1 MCKVAPSWRVARARV
16 RSSTHRGVSSCSQP
30 LMAQR
35 AGEVPRPRSNAYLDR
50 LVLDSIEGTW
60 WLITWSQECGRG
72 RAPLCLECPRASL
85 LRESDRPIGRMPAEE
100 PQIPFALGRHR
111 HYPNQLPE
119 NAPWRAP
126 TRPRSADCPCRAAI
140 RDPQPHPDEVPGS
153 CSAGVS
159 LAFRRRI
166 DGPTDAA
173 AARLFREGTSVV
185 SYLLKRSCVAP
196 KGETRNA
203 SHADDTSLSHTAHH
217 VRRTRRARRQP
228 QRRTA

>member
-60 WLITWSQECGRG
+60 WLIGGVRSAAAGG
-72 RAPLCLECPRASL
+72 PRDAS
-85 LRESDRPIGRMPAEE
+85 AEIV
-100 PQIPFALGRHR
+100 PM
-111 HYPNQLPE
+111 
-119 NAPWRAP
+119 
-126 TRPRSADCPCRAAI
+126 PRSAILVPAARA
-140 RDPQPHPDEVPGS
+140 
-153 CSAGVS
+153 
-159 LAFRRRI
+159 FRRI

-203 SHADDTSLSHTAHH
+203 SHADDTSLPHTAHH

>member
-60 WLITWSQECGRG
+60 WLIGGVRSAAAGG
-72 RAPLCLECPRASL
+72 PR
-85 LRESDRPIGRMPAEE
+85 DP
-100 PQIPFALGRHR
+100 
-111 HYPNQLPE
+111 
-119 NAPWRAP
+119 
-126 TRPRSADCPCRAAI
+126 PRSCPWAAI
-140 RDPQPHPDEVPGS
+140 GSAILVP
-153 CSAGVS
+153 AAR
-159 LAFRRRI
+159 AFRRI

-203 SHADDTSLSHTAHH
+203 SHADDTSLPHTAHH

>member
-60 WLITWSQECGRG
+60 WLIGGVRSAAGPRAR
-72 RAPLCLECPRASL
+72 RAPSRTADAIDRA
-85 LRESDRPIGRMPAEE
+85 
-100 PQIPFALGRHR
+100 H
-111 HYPNQLPE
+111 
-119 NAPWRAP
+119 
-126 TRPRSADCPCRAAI
+126 AAI
-140 RDPQPHPDEVPGS
+140 RDPGS
-153 CSAGVS
+153 CSR
-159 LAFRRRI
+159 AFRRI

-203 SHADDTSLSHTAHH
+203 SHADDTSLPHTAHH

>member
-1 MCKVAPSWRVARARV
+1 MQGCSIMAVARARV

-30 LMAQR
+30 LMAGER

-60 WLITWSQECGRG
+60 WLIGGVRSAAAGAAG
-72 RAPLCLECPRASL
+72 P
-85 LRESDRPIGRMPAEE
+85 E
-100 PQIPFALGRHR
+100 PHTRQMRHR
-111 HYPNQLPE
+111 
-119 NAPWRAP
+119 
-126 TRPRSADCPCRAAI
+126 SCPSAAI
-140 RDPQPHPDEVPGS
+140 RDPGS
-153 CSAGVS
+153 CSR
-159 LAFRRRI
+159 AFRRI

>member
-60 WLITWSQECGRG
+60 WLIGGVRSAAAGG
-72 RAPLCLECPRASL
+72 PR
-85 LRESDRPIGRMPAEE
+85 DPAEIV
-100 PQIPFALGRHR
+100 PMAM
-111 HYPNQLPE
+111 
-119 NAPWRAP
+119 
-126 TRPRSADCPCRAAI
+126 PRSAILVPAARA
-140 RDPQPHPDEVPGS
+140 
-153 CSAGVS
+153 
-159 LAFRRRI
+159 FRRI

-185 SYLLKRSCVAP
+185 SYLLKLLNTIHS
-196 KGETRNA
+196 
-203 SHADDTSLSHTAHH
+203 TAYVDHS
-217 VRRTRRARRQP
+217 
-228 QRRTA
+228 

>member
-60 WLITWSQECGRG
+60 WLIGGVSECGRG
-72 RAPLCLECPRASL
+72 RAP
-85 LRESDRPIGRMPAEE
+85 
-100 PQIPFALGRHR
+100 
-111 HYPNQLPE
+111 
-119 NAPWRAP
+119 
-126 TRPRSADCPCRAAI
+126 RSAEIVRPCRDRI
-140 RDPQPHPDEVPGS
+140 RDPGS
-153 CSAGVS
+153 CSR
-159 LAFRRRI
+159 AFRRI

>member
-60 WLITWSQECGRG
+60 WLIGG
-72 RAPLCLECPRASL
+72 V
-85 LRESDRPIGRMPAEE
+85 
-100 PQIPFALGRHR
+100 
-111 HYPNQLPE
+111 
-119 NAPWRAP
+119 
-126 TRPRSADCPCRAAI
+126 RSAAAGAAGPEPHGTADAIDRAHAAI
-140 RDPQPHPDEVPGS
+140 RDPGS
-153 CSAGVS
+153 CSR
-159 LAFRRRI
+159 AFRRI

>member
-60 WLITWSQECGRG
+60 WLIGGVRSAAAGG
-72 RAPLCLECPRASL
+72 PR
-85 LRESDRPIGRMPAEE
+85 DP
-100 PQIPFALGRHR
+100 
-111 HYPNQLPE
+111 
-119 NAPWRAP
+119 
-126 TRPRSADCPCRAAI
+126 PRSCPCPAIGSAILVPAARA
-140 RDPQPHPDEVPGS
+140 
-153 CSAGVS
+153 
-159 LAFRRRI
+159 FRRI

-203 SHADDTSLSHTAHH
+203 SHADDTSLPHTAHH

>member
-60 WLITWSQECGRG
+60 WLIGGVRSAAAGG
-72 RAPLCLECPRASL
+72 PR
-85 LRESDRPIGRMPAEE
+85 DP
-100 PQIPFALGRHR
+100 
-111 HYPNQLPE
+111 
-119 NAPWRAP
+119 
-126 TRPRSADCPCRAAI
+126 PRSCPDAAI
-140 RDPQPHPDEVPGS
+140 REILVP
-153 CSAGVS
+153 AAR
-159 LAFRRRI
+159 AFRRI

-203 SHADDTSLSHTAHH
+203 SHADDTSLPHTAHH

>member
-60 WLITWSQECGRG
+60 WLIGG
-72 RAPLCLECPRASL
+72 V
-85 LRESDRPIGRMPAEE
+85 
-100 PQIPFALGRHR
+100 
-111 HYPNQLPE
+111 
-119 NAPWRAP
+119 
-126 TRPRSADCPCRAAI
+126 RSAAAGAAGPEPHGRCHRSCPCR
-140 RDPQPHPDEVPGS
+140 DPRS
-153 CSAGVS
+153 WFLLSGVS
-159 LAFRRRI
+159 THRRANRCGSGAIVPRGYIGRI
-166 DGPTDAA
+166 VPIEAKLCRSQGRNP
-173 AARLFREGTSVV
+173 
-185 SYLLKRSCVAP
+185 KRIAC
-196 KGETRNA
+196 T
-203 SHADDTSLSHTAHH
+203 DDTSLSHTAHH

>member
-60 WLITWSQECGRG
+60 WLIGGVRRSAAAGG
-72 RAPLCLECPRASL
+72 PR
-85 LRESDRPIGRMPAEE
+85 DP
-100 PQIPFALGRHR
+100 
-111 HYPNQLPE
+111 
-119 NAPWRAP
+119 
-126 TRPRSADCPCRAAI
+126 PRSCPCHAAI
-140 RDPQPHPDEVPGS
+140 RDPGS
-153 CSAGVS
+153 CRSGVS
-159 LAFRRRI
+159 THRRANRCGSGAIVPRGYIGRI
-166 DGPTDAA
+166 VPIEAKLCRSQGRNP
-173 AARLFREGTSVV
+173 
-185 SYLLKRSCVAP
+185 KRIA
-196 KGETRNA
+196 
-203 SHADDTSLSHTAHH
+203 HADDTSLPHTAHH

>member
-60 WLITWSQECGRG
+60 WLIGGVRSAAAGG
-72 RAPLCLECPRASL
+72 PRADPG
-85 LRESDRPIGRMPAEE
+85 RDRA
-100 PQIPFALGRHR
+100 H
-111 HYPNQLPE
+111 
-119 NAPWRAP
+119 
-126 TRPRSADCPCRAAI
+126 AAI
-140 RDPQPHPDEVPGS
+140 GSAILRPVVP
-153 CSAGVS
+153 AAR
-159 LAFRRRI
+159 AFRRI

-203 SHADDTSLSHTAHH
+203 SHADDTSLPHTAHH